1 MQRIQLE
8 VEGGK
13 LLDAQRTR
21 AFEVVIFAVE
31 NTTQARREEM
41 TRIAQ
46 ELEKSRKVQQA
57 ADARKTHH
65 EGITTQFHANIEGQ
79 GQALATRAKALEQE
93 MINLRAQYAQD
104 IKILQQVIQQ
114 QADEKKISTETL
126 NGQIAQMM
134 SMLSK
139 LQPTPTYTIPAQP
152 APQEPERPDRMQP

>member
-13 LLDAQRTR
+13 LQDVQRTR
-21 AFEVVIFAVE
+21 AFAAVIFAVE
-31 NTTQARREEM
+31 NATQARREEM
-41 TRIAQ
+41 TGIAQ
-46 ELEKSRKVQQA
+46 EVEKSRKVQQA

-65 EGITTQFHANIEGQ
+65 EGVTTQLHASIEGQ

-93 MINLRAQYAQD
+93 MINVRAQHAQD
-104 IKILQQVIQQ
+104 IQTLQQVIQQ

-134 SMLSK
+134 SMRSK
-139 LQPTPTYTIPAQP
+139 LQPTPT
-152 APQEPERPDRMQP
+152 